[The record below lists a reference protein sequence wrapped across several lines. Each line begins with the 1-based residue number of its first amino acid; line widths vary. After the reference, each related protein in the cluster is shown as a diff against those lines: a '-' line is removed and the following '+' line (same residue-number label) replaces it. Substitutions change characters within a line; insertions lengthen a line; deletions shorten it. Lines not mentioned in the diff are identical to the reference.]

1 MGADAILLVRNTGVN
16 IKVRFIDE
24 DGNFFYSFYN
34 KFIPVN
40 NFLVQYPGHFYHS
53 KWINDP
59 HLFSNKEQYE

>member
-34 KFIPVN
+34 KFIPVT
-40 NFLVQYPGHFYHS
+40 
-53 KWINDP
+53 II
-59 HLFSNKEQYE
+59 